1 MEILVESF
9 PFVFGILLGL
19 TCQRLGGVR
28 KRLPWWGGGCVALGA
43 FATFCTGEYRVSL
56 LYFAF
61 DIGLVAAVSLGIVAL
76 LDLRRRGL
84 LRR

>member
-9 PFVFGILLGL
+9 PFVFGVLLGL
-19 TCQRLGGVR
+19 TCERLGGLR
-28 KRLPWWGGGCVALGA
+28 KRLPLWGGGCVALGA
-43 FATFCTGEYRVSL
+43 FATFCTGEYRESL

-76 LDLRRRGL
+76 LALRRRWL
-84 LRR
+84 VRR